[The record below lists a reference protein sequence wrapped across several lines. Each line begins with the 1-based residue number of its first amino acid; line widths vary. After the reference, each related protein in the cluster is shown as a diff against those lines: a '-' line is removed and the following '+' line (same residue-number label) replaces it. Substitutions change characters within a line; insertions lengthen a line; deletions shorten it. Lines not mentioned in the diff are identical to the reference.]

1 MQYRNGTFSGGEVV
15 RMKIAVVTQK
25 GGAGKTTL
33 ATNLAV
39 ALAEDGGK
47 VLLIDADRQRTALDW
62 FAVRSEGGDYNGKV
76 TVVGIDN
83 DTIHKQ
89 IGNLAEGYD
98 HVIVDGPPR
107 AEKVDRSAMMAADF
121 VLVPVQPSSADVW
134 AAETTIKVIEEA
146 RTFRPDLKAALVV
159 NRKIP
164 NTVLGNAILDL
175 LREFPVKTLKTT
187 VGQRVVF
194 AESLGRGGSVL
205 EDAANGPAADEM
217 RALVREL
224 QGLMR

>member
-1 MQYRNGTFSGGEVV
+1 MR
-15 RMKIAVVTQK
+15 IALVTQK

-39 ALAEDGGK
+39 ALAQDGGK

-62 FAVRSEGGDYNGKV
+62 FAVRSEGRYNGEV
-76 TVVGIDN
+76 TVVAIDN

-89 IGNLAEGYD
+89 IPNLAAGYK
-98 HVIVDGPPR
+98 HVVIDGPPR
-107 AEKVDRSAMMAADF
+107 AEKVDRSAIMAADCI
-121 VLVPVQPSSADVW
+121 LIPVQPSSADVW
-134 AAETTIKVIEEA
+134 AAETTIKLVEEA
-146 RTFRPDLKAALVV
+146 RGFRPKLAASVMV

-164 NTVLGNAILDL
+164 KTVLGNAILDL
-175 LREFPVKTLKTT
+175 LREFPVKTLKST
-187 VGQRVVF
+187 VGQRVAF
-194 AESLGRGGSVL
+194 AECLGRGGSVL
-205 EDAANGPAADEM
+205 EDAAHGAAAEEM

>member
-1 MQYRNGTFSGGEVV
+1 MQYRNGTFSCGEVG

-39 ALAEDGGK
+39 ALAQDGAK

-62 FAVRSEGGDYNGKV
+62 FAVRSEVEHNGKV

-89 IGNLAEGYD
+89 IGNLAAGYD
-98 HVIVDGPPR
+98 HVVIDGPPR
-107 AEKVDRSAMMAADF
+107 AEKIDRSAIMAADL

-134 AAETTIKVIEEA
+134 AAETTIKLVEEA
-146 RTFRPDLKAALVV
+146 HTFRPELGAALVV
-159 NRKIP
+159 NRTIP
-164 NTVLGNAILDL
+164 NTILGKAILEL
-175 LREFPVKTLKTT
+175 LREFSVKTLKSTI
-187 VGQRVVF
+187 GQRIIF
-194 AESLGRGGSVL
+194 AESLGRGGSVI
-205 EDAANGPAADEM
+205 EDAPQGAAAQEIRTLIKQLRD
-217 RALVREL
+217 
-224 QGLMR
+224 LMR

>member
-1 MQYRNGTFSGGEVV
+1 MR
-15 RMKIAVVTQK
+15 IAIVTQK

-39 ALAEDGGK
+39 ALALDGDE

-62 FAVRSEGGDYNGKV
+62 FAVRSEGIYHEEV

-89 IGNLAEGYD
+89 IANLAAGYK

-107 AEKVDRSAMMAADF
+107 AEKVDRSAIMAADCI
-121 VLVPVQPSSADVW
+121 LIPVQPSSADVW
-134 AAETTIKVIEEA
+134 AAETTIKLIDEA
-146 RTFRPDLKAALVV
+146 RSFRPKLAASVVV

-175 LREFPVKTLKTT
+175 LREFPIKTLKSTI
-187 VGQRVVF
+187 GQRVIF
-194 AESLGRGGSVL
+194 AESLGRGGSVI
-205 EDAANGPAADEM
+205 EDAPTGSAADEI
-217 RALVREL
+217 RRVLKEL
-224 QGLMR
+224 EGLMR